1 MTICQKTLQAA
12 LALNDSWLTMSS
24 LVLKGLGFILC
35 FCNADLN
42 PSTLRGC
49 FCIRMQRNS
58 MTAPLKLKKYLSLG
72 RKGPRGP
79 YSLPVKVD
87 RPSVLQ
93 WQGIWVS
100 TKYQN
105 WSNPWN
111 TTRAMSE
118 QHCLVV
124 PWRVPVARRMWDF
137 ISAWDGDIQAR
148 GHVLILGAYTWSCR
162 ITHPLLHT
170 ATSSLCPEAVPKGNI
185 KKYFSSII
193 WIKPSHFQR

>member
-1 MTICQKTLQAA
+1 MFHDRVRGVMTICQKSLQAA

-42 PSTLRGC
+42 PSTLRGW

-105 WSNPWN
+105 WSNHRNNQSNVWA
-111 TTRAMSE
+111 TLSGSAMACACGQENVRFHLSLGWWLPS
-118 QHCLVV
+118 QRRCPHFGSLHLV
-124 PWRVPVARRMWDF
+124 
-137 ISAWDGDIQAR
+137 
-148 GHVLILGAYTWSCR
+148 L
-162 ITHPLLHT
+162 
-170 ATSSLCPEAVPKGNI
+170 
-185 KKYFSSII
+185 
-193 WIKPSHFQR
+193 